1 MVELPESEATATFSK
16 PASKSIFNTLP
27 AELATYIFDLATLN
41 CRPNAANCRLVC
53 QDFYTYSSPFLVR
66 TIVIASRLE
75 ALLKARE
82 ILLHP
87 YFRVHVTH
95 LLWDESYY
103 EELLAHGFD
112 NYVRAV
118 NKAEH
123 DTDHRYD
130 AFCRSKRNDN
140 VLEAQLRRDRCRALS
155 IPATLCSGGS
165 LLNYGVPVPAREE
178 RVGSMSQQ
186 PQEIP
191 SEEDIPELSRHGTA
205 ITMGCYS
212 TFPNYV
218 RAWWNQLDVT
228 SSETKSWQVMSGEQ
242 GVNGDLCQHYFL
254 RAIDELPKLKH
265 VSYGDF
271 RSLAYEGESYTE
283 LVNRLFGQTLPPS
296 CDIAYCTD
304 DDVEFSPLKIFLKEL
319 AKRRRVWH
327 SLSIGRH
334 PFERSLVDRATR
346 LDYGWVPETM
356 EIEMEF
362 QEMLIGNSTSDLAK
376 LQVKSLCMPAFTK
389 EPSTDDSLCSLATFF
404 EQDCLVDLDLGYDF
418 FEEYLRGEIMSPPG
432 RDPMLGTLI
441 EGLNNLRSISLRGFS
456 FDMPTLQQVL
466 SRHAAT
472 LHTLRLIDCY
482 FSHSYHIFET
492 FVKDQIAPTIA
503 LTGVEIYGLHF
514 DDPALHGRR
523 SSESLDYEPYQWMRS
538 EKRFPSLEA
547 IEKRGQ
553 SEKIDMVASWPYERF
568 ELEAAMLGGR
578 VNTIMRRRQSPPDD
592 YARDRWWDLPASYR

>member
-1 MVELPESEATATFSK
+1 MAEIAKPETTATFLKS
-16 PASKSIFNTLP
+16 ASTSIFNTLP

-95 LLWDESYY
+95 LLWDGSFY
-103 EELLAHGFD
+103 EEILAHGFD
-112 NYVRAV
+112 NYVSAV

-130 AFCRSKRNDN
+130 AFCRSTRNDN
-140 VLEAQLRRDRCRALS
+140 MLEAQLRRDRSRALS

-165 LLNYGVPVPAREE
+165 LLNYGVPVPAAEE

-186 PQEIP
+186 PQEFP
-191 SEEDIPELSRHGTA
+191 SEEDIPELARHETA
-205 ITMGCYS
+205 IKMDCYS

-218 RAWWNQLDVT
+218 RGWWNQMDVA
-228 SSETKSWQVMSGEQ
+228 SSEAKSWQVTSGEQ
-242 GVNGDLCQHYFL
+242 GVDGDLCQHYFL

-265 VSYGDF
+265 ISYGDY

-283 LVNRLFGQTLPPS
+283 LVNRLFGQTLPPT
-296 CDIAYCTD
+296 CDNAYITD
-304 DDVEFSPLKIFLKEL
+304 DDVESSCLKDFLKEL

-346 LDYGWVPETM
+346 LDYGWVPENM

-362 QEMLIGNSTSDLAK
+362 REMLIGNSTSDLAK
-376 LQVKSLCMPAFTK
+376 LQVKSLYMPSFTK
-389 EPSTDDSLCSLATFF
+389 YPSTDDSLCSLTTFF

-418 FEEYLRGEIMSPPG
+418 FEEYLKGEIMSPPKH
-432 RDPMLGTLI
+432 DPMLGILI
-441 EGLNNLRSISLRGFS
+441 EGLHNLRSISLRGFS

-466 SRHAAT
+466 SSHAAT
-472 LHTLRLIDCY
+472 LRTLRLIDCY
-482 FSHSYHIFET
+482 FTHSYHIFET
-492 FVKDQIAPTIA
+492 FVKDRTPTMA

-514 DDPALHGRR
+514 DDPALHGRS
-523 SSESLDYEPYQWMRS
+523 SSESLDYEPYQAMRDD
-538 EKRFPSLEA
+538 KRFPSLEA

-553 SEKIDMVASWPYERF
+553 LEKIDMVASWPYERF

-578 VNTIMRRRQSPPDD
+578 VNTVARRRHNPP
-592 YARDRWWDLPASYR
+592 YGLAREEWWNLPASYR